1 MNRTIKG
8 QEQVLVLLSSAT
20 SQDRIAQAYLF
31 HGSDGSG
38 KFLTALYFGMML
50 NCLAEEEQRP
60 CGVCQ
65 SCRKFLALEHPDLI
79 YLFPSTNLRMSAEGE
94 IRDKE
99 AHKEYDAYIQNKIN
113 TPWVDYFFSGN
124 TEIRRDSMNL
134 LIRRLELSKHEG
146 RKRIVIIEN
155 CDMMNTQTANSFLKT
170 LEEPPANTVI
180 ILTTERMSNILP
192 TIISR
197 CQPVYFK
204 PLSQNVISEILV
216 SEFGAE
222 SHNARSAA
230 RISGGN
236 LKTAIRIAQNVG
248 GGARDRAYELFEMA
262 RDDKALEYLTQLG
275 KNRES
280 ADALID
286 HIANVQIIAND
297 LAVFSIAAQE
307 IINLDKAAWY
317 QAFAQDELA
326 DRLPDYLLT
335 LSDISRKL
343 SGNVNPQLAMI
354 KLFLST
360 KQFLGA

>member
-1 MNRTIKG
+1 MKRTIKG
-8 QEQVLVLLSSAT
+8 QEQVLALLESAT
-20 SQDRIAQAYLF
+20 KQDRIAQAYLF
-31 HGSDGSG
+31 HGNDGSG

-50 NCLAEEEQRP
+50 NCLADEAQRP
-60 CGVCQ
+60 CEVCQ
-65 SCRKFLALEHPDLI
+65 SCRKFQALEHPDFI
-79 YLFPSTNLRMSAEGE
+79 YLFPSTNLRMSTDGE

-134 LIRRLELSKHEG
+134 LIRRLELSQHEG

-155 CDMMNTQTANSFLKT
+155 ADMMNTQTANSFLKT

-180 ILTTERMSNILP
+180 ILTTERMSHLLP
-192 TIISR
+192 TILSR

-204 PLSQNVISEILV
+204 PLSQSVITEILV
-216 SEFGAE
+216 SDFGAE
-222 SHNARSAA
+222 SLNARTAA

-248 GGARDRAYELFEMA
+248 GGTRDRAYELFEMA
-262 RDDKALEYLTQLG
+262 RDDKTLEYITQIG
-275 KNRES
+275 KKREA

-297 LAVFSIAAQE
+297 LAVFDIAPDE

-317 QAFAQDELA
+317 ESYAHPDLA
-326 DRLPDYLLT
+326 DRLPDFLLL
-335 LSDISRKL
+335 LSDISMKL
-343 SGNVNPQLAMI
+343 SGNVNPQLALT

-360 KQFLGA
+360 KQFMGV